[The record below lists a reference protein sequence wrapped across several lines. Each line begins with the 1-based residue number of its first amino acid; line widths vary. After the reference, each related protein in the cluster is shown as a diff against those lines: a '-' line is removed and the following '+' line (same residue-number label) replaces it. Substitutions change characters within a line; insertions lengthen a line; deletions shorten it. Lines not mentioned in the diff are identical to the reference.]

1 MWLCVRFY
9 LFLLLFLKLV
19 TRGVC
24 VSKRMRILT
33 TAHCLGTVS
42 LSNRMQ
48 SVLRKCGVYA
58 DSSEI
63 LSIQIQSYYA
73 MRLCCLFHKERL

>member
-1 MWLCVRFY
+1 MHVLNPLSLVY
-9 LFLLLFLKLV
+9 L
-19 TRGVC
+19 RGSC
-24 VSKRMRILT
+24 FMLT

-48 SVLRKCGVYA
+48 SVLPKCGVYA

-73 MRLCCLFHKERL
+73 IRLCCLFHKERL

>member
-19 TRGVC
+19 TRGVR
-24 VSKRMRILT
+24 VSKGLRILT

-48 SVLRKCGVYA
+48 SVLPKCGVYA

-63 LSIQIQSYYA
+63 LSVQIQSCYA

>member
-1 MWLCVRFY
+1 MVVREV
-9 LFLLLFLKLV
+9 LSISSTFLEISYQ
-19 TRGVC
+19 GVC
-24 VSKRMRILT
+24 VSKRLRILT

-48 SVLRKCGVYA
+48 SVLPKCGVYG

-73 MRLCCLFHKERL
+73 MPLCCLFHKERL